1 MSTVRR
7 LAMIA
12 LVATACSVLPVNAQA
27 LALLY
32 AKGDVFDY
40 SLHMVLNQDVTQA
53 TMNTVPL
60 YGDLTAHEKVT
71 VVSVDANGAADVT
84 VQLFDVV
91 VKTDVKQASSPAS
104 PSRPAQDVRIAADG
118 RILGLSGST
127 TWPGDFPFGAALGGN
142 LFTAVLPHNA
152 VKPGDTWSS
161 DYDETLPFNFKPFHI
176 ATRSKYLRDETFQGL
191 NAAVIETTTSI
202 SADFMLDTSH
212 RTRGTASSDVT
223 TWIDPKHHRILK
235 SHLSAKMDATLTY
248 ENAFGTVNNLTTVLK
263 ATETADLLPFK
274 A

>member
-1 MSTVRR
+1 MRR
-7 LAMIA
+7 LA
-12 LVATACSVLPVNAQA
+12 LVSIFVASCSVLPANAQA
-27 LALLY
+27 VALVY
-32 AKGDVFDY
+32 AKGEVLDY
-40 SLHMVLNQDVTQA
+40 SLRMVLNQDVTQG

-84 VQLFDVV
+84 VQLFNVV
-91 VKTDVKQASSPAS
+91 VKTDVKQASGPAS

-118 RILGLSGST
+118 RVLGLSGSS

-142 LFTAVLPHNA
+142 MFSAVLPHHA

-161 DYDETLPFNFKPFHI
+161 DYDETLPFNFKPFHL
-176 ATRSKYLRDETFQGL
+176 ATRSKYLHDEAFQGV
-191 NAAVIETTTSI
+191 NAAVVETTTNV
-202 SADFMLDTSH
+202 SADFMLDSSH

-223 TWIDPKHHRILK
+223 TWIDPKNHRILK

-248 ENAFGTVNNLTTVLK
+248 ENAVGTVNNLTTVLK